1 MTTRTRPESPELSVL
16 VVPTASKRSS
26 DACARSCPL
35 VELAAHDVM
44 LGLGASNASSVRAYQ
59 GVETTGPRVT
69 TSKSKLIPI
78 YDGRHGPRRA
88 REDACRTVGRA
99 PRALLTVINSGPER
113 VKNRL

>member
-1 MTTRTRPESPELSVL
+1 M
-16 VVPTASKRSS
+16 
-26 DACARSCPL
+26 

-99 PRALLTVINSGPER
+99 PRGLLTVINSGPER
-113 VKNRL
+113 VKSWLMLQSVIGRVD